1 MSQMKYS
8 IEFKEEA
15 VRLMMIDGLTA
26 PEVSEKLDVKTV
38 CLYSWKS
45 KLGNKVAAIKDLD
58 RSTPDELKS
67 EVKRLERELS
77 KSKRMNEILK
87 KTVIYFGKDQ

>member
-1 MSQMKYS
+1 MSQKKYS

-26 PEVSEKLDVKTV
+26 PEVSEKLDVKTG

-45 KLGNKVAAIKDLD
+45 KLGKKVAAIKDLD